1 MYFFASS
8 QEIQS
13 NEAQELLTYLH
24 NILYSID
31 DIGRGGNPRSFEKPP
46 QVAVS
51 QNIIL
56 KSGVVRAVVSFFKD
70 SIFWPD

>member
-13 NEAQELLTYLH
+13 NEAQELVTY
-24 NILYSID
+24 IIYYSID

-56 KSGVVRAVVSFFKD
+56 KSGVVRAVSFFKD

>member
-13 NEAQELLTYLH
+13 NEAQELVTY
-24 NILYSID
+24 IIYYSID

-56 KSGVVRAVVSFFKD
+56 KSGVVRAAVSFFKD